1 MGDMM
6 LDVDIEDQLV
16 EKTGGK
22 LQLTALMQ
30 KRMVELKRGARPLIE
45 TTSTDLQE
53 IVIQEIL
60 QDKVVLAELEE
71 KEKDFLSE
79 ARKLSGEGDSKE
91 EREVFGSD
99 LKKVKEEDEQPRP
112 KQEAPLPLPIRCTHG
127 RSIPLL
133 CPECMTMSRRHPEY
147 RSTGSTETPTTQ
159 TTCVDV
165 AVAAP

>member
-1 MGDMM
+1 MM

-30 KRMVELKRGARPLIE
+30 KRMVELKRGARPLVE

-99 LKKVKEEDEQPRP
+99 LKKVKEERIKELS
-112 KQEAPLPLPIRCTHG
+112 EFLN
-127 RSIPLL
+127 
-133 CPECMTMSRRHPEY
+133 
-147 RSTGSTETPTTQ
+147 PTSE
-159 TTCVDV
+159 
-165 AVAAP
+165 

>member
-1 MGDMM
+1 M

-30 KRMVELKRGARPLIE
+30 KRMVELKRGARPLVE

-79 ARKLSGEGDSKE
+79 ARKLSGEGDAKE

-99 LKKVKEEDEQPRP
+99 LKKVKEERIKELS
-112 KQEAPLPLPIRCTHG
+112 EFLN
-127 RSIPLL
+127 
-133 CPECMTMSRRHPEY
+133 
-147 RSTGSTETPTTQ
+147 PTSE
-159 TTCVDV
+159 
-165 AVAAP
+165 